1 MLISQTRRSYSIVLT
16 TYYYPSCLQHIA
28 VIIYSIIY
36 CIQCMSCT
44 VTYRVIIELFI
55 HKMAAPSFP
64 CLCSSMVLVLFNMT
78 VTICKY
84 LCFYIQGTSQS
95 SCAAL
100 WCDLKSQSHCK
111 TMKAEMALASI
122 DSTVIC
128 DRAK

>member
-1 MLISQTRRSYSIVLT
+1 
-16 TYYYPSCLQHIA
+16 
-28 VIIYSIIY
+28 
-36 CIQCMSCT
+36 MSCT
-44 VTYRVIIELFI
+44 VTYREIIELFI
-55 HKMAAPSFP
+55 HKMAAPSFS
-64 CLCSSMVLVLFNMT
+64 CFCSLMVLFNMA
-78 VTICKY
+78 VTTGKY

-95 SCAAL
+95 PCAAL